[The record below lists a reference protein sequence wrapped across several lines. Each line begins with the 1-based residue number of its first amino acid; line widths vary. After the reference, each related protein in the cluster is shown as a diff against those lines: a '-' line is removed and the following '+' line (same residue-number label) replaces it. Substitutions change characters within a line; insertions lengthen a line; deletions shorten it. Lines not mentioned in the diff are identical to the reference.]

1 MLKCHHG
8 ILRALPALA
17 CALAI
22 GCGPSGPTRLVM
34 KFDVS
39 RKANDDNPVR
49 VEVVVAYDAELVDEL
64 DRLTANEWFEGR
76 EQRMRSNPG
85 GVRFGSWRWELTPGL
100 EVPNIELPL
109 RGVPSQGLIYAGYYS
124 RGKHSARFDPARA
137 QTVYFRQDAFRVI
150 GGSITDPE
158 GVSAQSVIGWSAIG
172 LGVVGVGL
180 GTYFAISSSNAATEA
195 SGLQQRDRPR
205 YDALV
210 QQVEDDRLGMFISYG
225 AGAVFLL
232 TGMVV
237 LLWPESDDSPF
248 REIVD
253 DEADG
258 GGLVFRW

>member
-1 MLKCHHG
+1 MLKSHHR
-8 ILRALPALA
+8 ILRALPALL
-17 CALAI
+17 CTFAI

-39 RKANDDNPVR
+39 RKANDDNPLKVD
-49 VEVVVAYDAELVDEL
+49 VVVAYDAELVDEL
-64 DRLTANEWFEGR
+64 DRLTANEWFDQR

-85 GVRFGSWRWELTPGL
+85 GAAFSAWRWELTPGL
-100 EVPNIELPL
+100 EVPNVELPL
-109 RGVPSQGLIYAGYYS
+109 RGVPAQGIIYAGYYS
-124 RGKHSARFDPARA
+124 RGKHSARFDPVRA
-137 QTVYFRQDAFRVI
+137 QSVLFRQDAFRVI
-150 GGSITDPE
+150 AGRITDPE
-158 GVSAQSVIGWSAIG
+158 GVSARSVIGWTAIA
-172 LGVVGVGL
+172 LGAVGTGL
-180 GTYFAISSSNAATEA
+180 GTFFAISSSDKATDA
-195 SGLQQRDRPR
+195 SALRQRDRET
-205 YDALV
+205 YDRLV
-210 QQVEDDRLGMFISYG
+210 QEVEDDRLGMYISYG

>member
-1 MLKCHHG
+1 MKTPYR
-8 ILRALPALA
+8 ILRALPALL

-39 RKANDDNPVR
+39 RKANDDHPLQ

-64 DRLTANEWFEGR
+64 DRLTANEWFEQR
-76 EQRMRSNPG
+76 EQRIRSNPDG
-85 GVRFGSWRWELTPGL
+85 AAFTYKRYELTPGL
-100 EVPNIELPL
+100 EVDDVELPL
-109 RGVPSQGLIYAGYYS
+109 RGVPAQGILYAGYYS

-137 QTVYFRQDAFRVI
+137 QSVQFRQDAFRVI
-150 GGSITDPE
+150 AGRITDPE
-158 GVSAQSVIGWSAIG
+158 GVSAQSVIGWTAIG
-172 LGVVGVGL
+172 LGAVGVGL
-180 GTYFAISSSNAATEA
+180 GTYFAISSSDKATEA
-195 SGLQQRDRPR
+195 SGLQQRNRER
-205 YDALV
+205 YNELV
-210 QQVEDDRLGMFISYG
+210 AEVEDDRLGMYISYG

-237 LLWPESDDSPF
+237 LLWPESDESPF

>member
-1 MLKCHHG
+1 MLKSHHR
-8 ILRALPALA
+8 ILRFVAAWACVLA
-17 CALAI
+17 V

-39 RKANDDNPVR
+39 RKANDDNPLKVD
-49 VEVVVAYDAELVDEL
+49 VVVAYDAELVDEL
-64 DRLTANEWFEGR
+64 DRLTANEWFDQR

-85 GVRFGSWRWELTPGL
+85 EASFSAWRWELTPGL
-100 EVPNIELPL
+100 EMPNIELPL
-109 RGVPSQGLIYAGYYS
+109 RGVPAQGIIYAGYYS

-137 QTVYFRQDAFRVI
+137 QAVLFRQDGFRVI
-150 GGSITDPE
+150 RGEITDPE
-158 GVSAQSVIGWSAIG
+158 GLSAKSVIGWTAIG
-172 LGVVGVGL
+172 LGAVGVGL
-180 GTYFAISSSNAATEA
+180 GTFFAVSMSEAATEA
-195 SGLQQRDRPR
+195 GQLQQRDRER
-205 YDALV
+205 YNELV
-210 QQVEDDRLGMFISYG
+210 QQVEDDRLGMYISYG